1 MPNCERATVGNSGDV
16 AMPAPAMTFP
26 PVVVITGTDGLAE
39 LAAVLAPAAVW
50 VFTVWTTRRRR
61 RRKA

>member
-1 MPNCERATVGNSGDV
+1 
-16 AMPAPAMTFP
+16 MTFP